1 MNKVLSL
8 LALFAPLCALAQTQH
23 YFQQQVDHTISVQL
37 DDENNELNAEI
48 TTKYTN
54 NSPDELSEIWM
65 HLWPN
70 AYSSGKTALAKQQ
83 YRSGDLFMF
92 YAFAKDLG
100 GIDDLDFLING
111 QQVFWEYDPEN
122 PDIAVIKLNSPLKPG
137 ESLEIYTPF
146 KVRIPSGEISRLG
159 HIDQSYQITQWYP
172 KPAVY
177 DRDGWHAMPYL
188 DQGEFYS
195 EYGTFDVYLTL
206 PDNYTV
212 GATGDMPEGHVDN
225 DSERARLDV
234 LDRNTRDYFKLIEGK
249 EELPESDLTFP
260 TSSENTKTLHFHQ
273 EDVHDFAWFA
283 DKRYKVLK
291 DSVELPH
298 GGRAVTTWAM
308 FTPNEEH
315 LWEKSSDYLNK
326 STYYYSL
333 WNGDYPYNQ
342 VTAVDGTISAGGG
355 MEYPNV
361 TVIGESGSD
370 FALNVVIAH
379 EVGHNWF
386 YGILGSNER
395 INAWMDE
402 GLNSFN
408 ETRYLMEYYEG
419 KDLGLIADRVP
430 LKLIEKLDLEDFD
443 YRWIDEL
450 SYLFPARLGV
460 DQPLQCHSD
469 TFSSL
474 NYGAIVYKKTAAVFG
489 LMRRYLGDE
498 RFDSAMQTYFQ
509 DWKFKHPQPS
519 DLQESMEKSCGED
532 LSWFFEGWIKTK
544 EQNNWAVC
552 NAKSSEE
559 ATTVTLKNIG
569 GQTSPAEVALY
580 NDTTLVATTWVKPS
594 APGTKTSVDFQ
605 IKESTHVIIDPER
618 YDLDYDRTN
627 NYSKTSGLL
636 KKVEPLQI
644 RMGTRLED
652 GNKTQIFWM
661 PTSAWNLYNGYML
674 GITAHNIAI
683 PMRNLEWHCSPLLSF
698 KDGVDIAGISAVSY
712 SAVKW
717 SARARASRF
726 KSMDSSF
733 PIWGSI
739 VEAKPTHRIS
749 FNLNRK
755 FNKVVNSPW
764 KSNLEYEY
772 VLRAGFMTDIDDIGF
787 FENPIRQSHKLR
799 FAASNASQLFVGIH
813 QRLGLELRYFS
824 FDDLDNVL
832 PEPPAMFSNQNLVAM
847 ANYSISHSLNKDRD
861 VITLSLLGAYI
872 HNLDQW
878 SHFELPTNGFNSRFD
893 PMADILLLGR
903 EGGEF
908 FDAQAPNLYGAL
920 PVMHYASEWF
930 VSARVDMDVR
940 ENIDVFVGYLTSE
953 ELNDAVAGL
962 TYQLGPV
969 RVQIPLY
976 SDQILDDDNY
986 EPYKY
991 WTFSLNLMDLNP
1003 SKIIRKSL

>member
-8 LALFAPLCALAQTQH
+8 LALFGPLFTLAQTQP

-37 DDENNELNAEI
+37 DDENHELNAEI

-54 NSPDELSEIWM
+54 NSPDGLSEIWM

-100 GIDDLDFLING
+100 GIEDLDFLING
-111 QQVFWEYDPEN
+111 QQVSWEYDPEN
-122 PDIAVIKLNSPLKPG
+122 PDIAVIRLNSPLKSG

-188 DQGEFYS
+188 GQGEFYS

-249 EELPESDLTFP
+249 DELPEPDLTFP
-260 TSSENTKTLHFHQ
+260 TSSVNTKTLHFHQ

-298 GGRAVTTWAM
+298 SGRSVTTWAM

-361 TVIGESGSD
+361 TVIGESRSD

-419 KDLGLIADRVP
+419 KDLGLIADKVP
-430 LKLIEKLDLEDFD
+430 QKLIEKLDLENFD

-498 RFDSAMQTYFQ
+498 RFDRAMQTYFQ
-509 DWKFKHPQPS
+509 DWKFKHPLPS
-519 DLQESMEKSCGED
+519 DLQASMENSCGED

-552 NAKSSEE
+552 IAKSSEE
-559 ATTVTLKNIG
+559 GTTVTLKNIG

-594 APGTKTSVDFQ
+594 TPGTKTTVDFP
-605 IKESTHVIIDPER
+605 INESTHVIIDPER

-636 KKVEPLQI
+636 RKVEPLQI

-712 SAVKW
+712 SVGKL

-726 KSMDSSF
+726 KTLD
-733 PIWGSI
+733 PLVPTWGS
-739 VEAKPTHRIS
+739 VLESKPTHRLS

-772 VLRAGFMTDIDDIGF
+772 VLRAGFTTDNDDAGF
-787 FENPIRQSHKLR
+787 LENPILQSHKLR
-799 FAASNASQLFVGIH
+799 FAASNASQLFVGI
-813 QRLGLELRYFS
+813 QQQFGLELRYFN
-824 FDDLDNVL
+824 FDYLESVL
-832 PEPPAMFSNQNLVAM
+832 PEPPAMSSNQNLVAM
-847 ANYSISHSLNKDRD
+847 ANYSISHRLNKDRD
-861 VITLSLLGAYI
+861 VISLSLLGAYI

-878 SHFELPTNGFNSRFD
+878 SHFQLPTNGFNSNYD

-903 EGGEF
+903 NGGGF

-920 PVMHYASEWF
+920 PVFHFVNEWF

-940 ENIDVFVGYLTSE
+940 KNMDVFVGYLSGDDLT
-953 ELNDAVAGL
+953 DAVAGL

-969 RVQIPLY
+969 SVQMPLY
-976 SDQILDDDNY
+976 SDQILDDENY

-991 WTFSLNLMDLNP
+991 WTFSLNLMELNP
-1003 SKIIRKSL
+1003 SKIIRRSL